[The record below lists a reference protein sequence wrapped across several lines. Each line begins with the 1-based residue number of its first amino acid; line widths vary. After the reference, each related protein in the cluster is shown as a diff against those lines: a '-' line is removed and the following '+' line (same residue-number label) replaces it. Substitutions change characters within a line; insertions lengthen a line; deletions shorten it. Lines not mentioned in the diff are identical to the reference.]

1 MLKRLLLQI
10 NKATMFQIRNIDLNI
25 ELVQLKM
32 INLYIMQMEAWI

>member
-32 INLYIMQMEAWI
+32 INLYIMQMEAWT